1 MSQLVQKEETNGQI
15 LKTIFLLAIPA
26 VIENFFQTILGF
38 VDTLFVSRLGLV
50 EVSAVGVT
58 NAILAVYFAIFMSI
72 GVAANVF
79 IAKHLG
85 AGENKKANLVCQ
97 QSILLAAVIG
107 IIFGLISLFFAN
119 PLLQLMGVEEQVLS
133 SALTYFKIVSIPSI
147 LISLMFVLGSIL
159 RGTGDTKSPM
169 KVSIL
174 INLLNIAL
182 NYVLIFGFYFIPALG
197 LAGAAY
203 GTVIARLIGVI
214 GLFVYLYKSKDISYD
229 FFKWKLDRNMQWKL
243 ITLGTPAA
251 GERLVMRIGQVLYFG
266 LIVALGTN
274 TFAAHQIAGNIEVFS
289 YMIGYGFAAAATTL
303 VGQCLGANDVA
314 GARKYA
320 NMILF
325 LGTGIMTF
333 FGLGIFLFGE
343 WTAAFFTND
352 SSVIHEI
359 KIALQID
366 AFIQPVLAV
375 VLILTG
381 VYQGAE
387 NTKFPM
393 YSTAIG
399 IWVIRTVGVYL
410 LGIYFGWG
418 IAGIW
423 IAIGL
428 DNLFRAVW
436 LWINYKNNGWLRH
449 SDIVLH
455 VEHSKSV

>member
-1 MSQLVQKEETNGQI
+1 MNQAPQAQVTNKQI
-15 LKTIFLLAIPA
+15 YKSIFVLAIPA

-38 VDTLFVSRLGLV
+38 VDTLFVSKLGLI

-58 NAILAVYFAIFMSI
+58 NAILAVYFAVFMSV

-79 IAKHLG
+79 IAKHIG
-85 AGENKKANLVCQ
+85 ANEKEKASLVSQ
-97 QSILLAAVIG
+97 QSIILATLIGLL
-107 IIFGLISLFFAN
+107 FGLVSLFFAK
-119 PLLQLMGVEEQVLS
+119 PLLQLMGVEDQVLS
-133 SALTYFKIVSIPSI
+133 SAITYFKIVAIPSI

-169 KVSIL
+169 KISIL
-174 INLLNIAL
+174 INLINIAL
-182 NYVLIFGFYFIPALG
+182 DYVLIFGFFFIPALG

-203 GTVIARLIGVI
+203 ATVIARLIGVL
-214 GLFVYLYKSKDISYD
+214 GLLFYLIKSKSIRID
-229 FFKWKLDRNMQWKL
+229 FSKWKFDKDMQWKL

-266 LIVALGTN
+266 LIVVLGTN

-289 YMIGYGFAAAATTL
+289 YMIGYGFATAATTL
-303 VGQCLGANDVA
+303 VGQRLGANDFA
-314 GARKYA
+314 GAKRYG
-320 NMILF
+320 NLSIISGTLF
-325 LGTGIMTF
+325 MTI
-333 FGLGIFLFGE
+333 FGAFLFIFGE
-343 WTAAFFTND
+343 WTAGFFTKD
-352 SSVIHEI
+352 PSVINEI

-381 VYQGAE
+381 IYQGAE

-399 IWVIRTVGVYL
+399 IWLIRTVGVYI
-410 LGIYFGWG
+410 LGILMGWG

-436 LWINYKNNGWLRH
+436 LWVNYNNGGWIKSH
-449 SDIVLH
+449 EISFKS
-455 VEHSKSV
+455 SKSG

>member
-1 MSQLVQKEETNGQI
+1 MSQLAHKEETNGQI

-38 VDTLFVSRLGLV
+38 VDTLFVSKLGLV

-79 IAKHLG
+79 VAKHLG
-85 AGENKKANLVCQ
+85 ANEKEKANLVCQ

-107 IIFGLISLFFAN
+107 IIFGFISLFFAK
-119 PLLQLMGVEEQVLS
+119 PLLQLMGVEDQVLS

-169 KVSIL
+169 KVSIM

-182 NYVLIFGFYFIPALG
+182 NYVLIFGFFFIPAMG

-214 GLFVYLYKSKDISYD
+214 GLFVFLSKSKDISFD
-229 FFKWKLDRNMQWKL
+229 FSKWKLDRNMQWK
-243 ITLGTPAA
+243 IISLGTPAA

-266 LIVALGTN
+266 LIVALGTK

-303 VGQCLGANDVA
+303 VGQRLGANDVA
-314 GARKYA
+314 GAKKYA
-320 NMILF
+320 NFSIL
-325 LGTGIMTF
+325 LGTGIMAL
-333 FGLGIFLFGE
+333 FGVFLFLLGE
-343 WTAAFFTND
+343 WTAYFFTNET
-352 SSVIHEI
+352 SVIHEI

-399 IWVIRTVGVYL
+399 IWVIRTIGVYL

-423 IAIGL
+423 IAIGF

-436 LWINYKNNGWLRH
+436 LWINYQNNNWLKH
-449 SDIVLH
+449 SDIVPQLG
-455 VEHSKSV
+455 KSRSF